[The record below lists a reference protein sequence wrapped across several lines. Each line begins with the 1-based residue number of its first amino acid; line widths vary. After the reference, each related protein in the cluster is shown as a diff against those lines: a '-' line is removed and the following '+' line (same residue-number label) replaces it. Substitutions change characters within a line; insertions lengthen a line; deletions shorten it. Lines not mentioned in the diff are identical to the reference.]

1 MFNLKLIMRKSYANI
16 GNWLES
22 LYLYILINF
31 KFIVSSSASKSITEV
46 IDQLVGIK
54 SILLKQDPIYIL
66 IISVIMVTVSIF
78 NRYIKDTTLKI
89 FCFD

>member
-31 KFIVSSSASKSITEV
+31 KFIVSSSAIAN
-46 IDQLVGIK
+46 QLPK
-54 SILLKQDPIYIL
+54 
-66 IISVIMVTVSIF
+66 
-78 NRYIKDTTLKI
+78 
-89 FCFD
+89 

>member
-16 GNWLES
+16 GNWLKC

-54 SILLKQDPIYIL
+54 YIL
-66 IISVIMVTVSIF
+66 ISSVIMVTVSIF

-89 FCFD
+89 LCFD

>member
-31 KFIVSSSASKSITEV
+31 KFIISSSASKSITEV

-54 SILLKQDPIYIL
+54 SIL
-66 IISVIMVTVSIF
+66 IISVIMVTISIF

-89 FCFD
+89 LCFDY

>member
-22 LYLYILINF
+22 LYLYILTNF
-31 KFIVSSSASKSITEV
+31 KFIVSSSSSKSITEV
-46 IDQLVGIK
+46 IDQLVVIK
-54 SILLKQDPIYIL
+54 SIL

-78 NRYIKDTTLKI
+78 NKYIKNTTLKI
-89 FCFD
+89 LCFD

>member
-31 KFIVSSSASKSITEV
+31 KFIVFSSASKSITEV
-46 IDQLVGIK
+46 IDHLVGIK
-54 SILLKQDPIYIL
+54 SIL

-89 FCFD
+89 LCFD

>member
-1 MFNLKLIMRKSYANI
+1 MFNLNLIMRKSYANI

-31 KFIVSSSASKSITEV
+31 KFIVSFSASKSITEV

-54 SILLKQDPIYIL
+54 SIL

-78 NRYIKDTTLKI
+78 NRYIKDTTLNI

>member
-1 MFNLKLIMRKSYANI
+1 MFNLKLIIRKSYANI

-31 KFIVSSSASKSITEV
+31 KFIVSSSGSKSITEV

-54 SILLKQDPIYIL
+54 YIL

>member
-31 KFIVSSSASKSITEV
+31 KFIVSSSGSKSITEV

-54 SILLKQDPIYIL
+54 YIL

-89 FCFD
+89 LCFD

>member
-22 LYLYILINF
+22 LYLYILTNF
-31 KFIVSSSASKSITEV
+31 KFIVSSPTSKSITEV

-54 SILLKQDPIYIL
+54 SIL
-66 IISVIMVTVSIF
+66 IISVIMVTISIF
-78 NRYIKDTTLKI
+78 NNRYIKDTTLKI
-89 FCFD
+89 LCFD

>member
-31 KFIVSSSASKSITEV
+31 KFIVSSSVSKSITEV

-54 SILLKQDPIYIL
+54 SIL

>member
-22 LYLYILINF
+22 LYLYILTNS
-31 KFIVSSSASKSITEV
+31 KFIIFYSASKSITKV

-54 SILLKQDPIYIL
+54 YIL
-66 IISVIMVTVSIF
+66 ISVIMVTVSIF

>member
-1 MFNLKLIMRKSYANI
+1 MFNLKLIMRKSNANI

-22 LYLYILINF
+22 LYFYILTNL
-31 KFIVSSSASKSITEV
+31 KFIVSSSASKSITKV

-54 SILLKQDPIYIL
+54 YIL
-66 IISVIMVTVSIF
+66 IIRVIMATFYIF
-78 NRYIKDTTLKI
+78 SRYIKDTTLKI

>member
-16 GNWLES
+16 DIWLES

-54 SILLKQDPIYIL
+54 SIL

-78 NRYIKDTTLKI
+78 NKYIKNTTLKI

>member
-1 MFNLKLIMRKSYANI
+1 MFNLKLIMGKSYANI

-54 SILLKQDPIYIL
+54 SIL

>member
-1 MFNLKLIMRKSYANI
+1 MFNLKLIMWKSYANI
-16 GNWLES
+16 CNWLES

-54 SILLKQDPIYIL
+54 SIL

-78 NRYIKDTTLKI
+78 NRYIKDTTLKLL
-89 FCFD
+89 CFD

>member
-22 LYLYILINF
+22 LYLYIRTNF
-31 KFIVSSSASKSITEV
+31 KFIVSSSVSKSITEV

-54 SILLKQDPIYIL
+54 SIL

-89 FCFD
+89 LCFD

>member
-31 KFIVSSSASKSITEV
+31 KFIVSSSVSKSITEV

-54 SILLKQDPIYIL
+54 SIF

-89 FCFD
+89 FYF

>member
-1 MFNLKLIMRKSYANI
+1 MFNLKLIMRKSYTNI

-31 KFIVSSSASKSITEV
+31 KFIVSSSACKSITEV

-54 SILLKQDPIYIL
+54 SIL

>member
-1 MFNLKLIMRKSYANI
+1 MFNLKLIIRKSYANI
-16 GNWLES
+16 GNWLKS

-54 SILLKQDPIYIL
+54 SIL

-89 FCFD
+89 LCFD

>member
-16 GNWLES
+16 DNWLES

-46 IDQLVGIK
+46 IDQLVRIK
-54 SILLKQDPIYIL
+54 SIL

>member
-16 GNWLES
+16 GNWLKS
-22 LYLYILINF
+22 LYLYILTNF

-46 IDQLVGIK
+46 IYQLVVIK
-54 SILLKQDPIYIL
+54 SIL
-66 IISVIMVTVSIF
+66 IISVIMVTVYIF
-78 NRYIKDTTLKI
+78 NMYIKDMTLKI

>member
-31 KFIVSSSASKSITEV
+31 KFIVSSSASKSITEL

-54 SILLKQDPIYIL
+54 YIL

-78 NRYIKDTTLKI
+78 NRYIKDSTLKI

>member
-1 MFNLKLIMRKSYANI
+1 MFNLKLIMRKSYENI
-16 GNWLES
+16 CNWLES

-31 KFIVSSSASKSITEV
+31 KFIVSSSAIKSITEV

-54 SILLKQDPIYIL
+54 SIL
-66 IISVIMVTVSIF
+66 IISVIIVTVSIF

-89 FCFD
+89 LCFD

>member
-22 LYLYILINF
+22 LYLYILINY
-31 KFIVSSSASKSITEV
+31 KFIVFFSASKSITEV

-54 SILLKQDPIYIL
+54 YIL
-66 IISVIMVTVSIF
+66 IISVIIVTVSIF
-78 NRYIKDTTLKI
+78 NRYIKDMTLKI

>member
-54 SILLKQDPIYIL
+54 SIL
-66 IISVIMVTVSIF
+66 IISVIMVIVSIF

-89 FCFD
+89 FCFN

>member
-22 LYLYILINF
+22 PYLYILINF
-31 KFIVSSSASKSITEV
+31 KFIVSSSASQSITEV
-46 IDQLVGIK
+46 IDQLIGIK
-54 SILLKQDPIYIL
+54 FIL

-78 NRYIKDTTLKI
+78 NRYIKYTTLKI
-89 FCFD
+89 FCFDL

>member
-1 MFNLKLIMRKSYANI
+1 MFNLKLIIRKSYANI
-16 GNWLES
+16 DNLLES

-46 IDQLVGIK
+46 IYQLVGIK
-54 SILLKQDPIYIL
+54 YIL
-66 IISVIMVTVSIF
+66 IISVIMVTISIF

>member
-46 IDQLVGIK
+46 IDQLVRIK
-54 SILLKQDPIYIL
+54 SIL
-66 IISVIMVTVSIF
+66 IISVIMVTISII

-89 FCFD
+89 LCFD

>member
-16 GNWLES
+16 INWLES

-46 IDQLVGIK
+46 MDQLVGIK
-54 SILLKQDPIYIL
+54 SIL
-66 IISVIMVTVSIF
+66 IISVIMLTFSIF

>member
-16 GNWLES
+16 DNWLES

-31 KFIVSSSASKSITEV
+31 KFIVSSYASKSITEV
-46 IDQLVGIK
+46 IEQLVGIK
-54 SILLKQDPIYIL
+54 SII

-78 NRYIKDTTLKI
+78 NRYIKDMTLKI

>member
-22 LYLYILINF
+22 LYIYILINF

-46 IDQLVGIK
+46 LDQLVGIK
-54 SILLKQDPIYIL
+54 YIL

-78 NRYIKDTTLKI
+78 NRYIKDTSLKI
-89 FCFD
+89 LCFD

>member
-31 KFIVSSSASKSITEV
+31 KFIVSSSASKSITKV

-54 SILLKQDPIYIL
+54 SIL

-89 FCFD
+89 LCFD

>member
-1 MFNLKLIMRKSYANI
+1 MLNLKLITRKSYANI

-22 LYLYILINF
+22 LYLYILIN

-54 SILLKQDPIYIL
+54 SIL

-89 FCFD
+89 FYFD

>member
-16 GNWLES
+16 GNWLEY

-54 SILLKQDPIYIL
+54 SIL
-66 IISVIMVTVSIF
+66 IISVIMVTVSIL
-78 NRYIKDTTLKI
+78 NRYIKDTLKI
-89 FCFD
+89 LCFD

>member
-1 MFNLKLIMRKSYANI
+1 MFNLKLIMQKSYANI
-16 GNWLES
+16 CNWLES

-31 KFIVSSSASKSITEV
+31 NFFVSSSASKSTTEV

-54 SILLKQDPIYIL
+54 SIL
-66 IISVIMVTVSIF
+66 IISVIIVTVSIF

-89 FCFD
+89 LCFD

>member
-31 KFIVSSSASKSITEV
+31 KFIVSFSASKSITEV
-46 IDQLVGIK
+46 IDQLAGIK
-54 SILLKQDPIYIL
+54 SIYI
-66 IISVIMVTVSIF
+66 INVIMVIISIF

>member
-31 KFIVSSSASKSITEV
+31 KFIVSSSARKSITEV

-54 SILLKQDPIYIL
+54 SIL
-66 IISVIMVTVSIF
+66 IISVIMFTVSIF
-78 NRYIKDTTLKI
+78 NMYIKDTTLKI
-89 FCFD
+89 LCFG